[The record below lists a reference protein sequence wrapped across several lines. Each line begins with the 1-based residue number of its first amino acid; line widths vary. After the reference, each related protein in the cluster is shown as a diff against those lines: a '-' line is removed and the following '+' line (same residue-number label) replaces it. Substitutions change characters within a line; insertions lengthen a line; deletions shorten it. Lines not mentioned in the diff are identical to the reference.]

1 MNEESEAE
9 HKSMAMKSPPLL
21 RIKDKDIKN
30 KVGCGLS
37 VNEFYTL
44 PAFNTLPDF
53 SQIHQISYKDL
64 EDSYLYR
71 RDWRVGTSPP
81 GSKGQTSVPIFS
93 NLAPWY

>member
-1 MNEESEAE
+1 MNEESEVE

-53 SQIHQISYKDL
+53 S
-64 EDSYLYR
+64 
-71 RDWRVGTSPP
+71 
-81 GSKGQTSVPIFS
+81 
-93 NLAPWY
+93 